1 MATRRMAQATA
12 LLQEHFV
19 TTTEESLIPQ
29 DPGLARQRPL
39 PSENFS
45 WPVVGPVT
53 ARKILRLMMETL
65 GKMALALA
73 MPIALASLMV
83 TPKGMVTALG
93 LVLASASELSLASAL
108 ASVLAMALVRPITW
122 AMVRGARLAVL
133 QSAAS
138 QRSCWIFPSLQE
150 LEAGLIP
157 APTNRRPS
165 LR

>member
-1 MATRRMAQATA
+1 MPQATA
-12 LLQEHFV
+12 LLQEYFV
-19 TTTEESLIPQ
+19 TTTEESLIPAG
-29 DPGLARQRPL
+29 PGLDRQRPL
-39 PSENFS
+39 PSENLS
-45 WPVVGPVT
+45 WAVVGPVT

-73 MPIALASLMV
+73 LASLMV

-93 LVLASASELSLASAL
+93 FVLASASELSLASAL
-108 ASVLAMALVRPITW
+108 ASVLAMALVTPITW
-122 AMVRGARLAVL
+122 AMVRGARLPVL

-150 LEAGLIP
+150 LESGLIP
-157 APTNRRPS
+157 APTSRRSS